1 MSNLLKTLRLNCR
14 LWLSGLCCCAAIAGC
29 AATGG
34 NAPDGVFAAST
45 PEELQTEQTSSLE
58 TGVATCAQGEP
69 FKPVAAFHREPS
81 LTGQDVQP
89 VQANYDV
96 SESSAFRRRSS
107 ANAEHSRVRG
117 KNSFESRTSDHIRP
131 VSQSQPA
138 DKTGVATTAG
148 FATTNTVVQTAG
160 TARGTARGTA
170 TTFRA
175 AEPRLPSAQPGGPP
189 AASVTVAASPLAQA
203 YPDEYIFDGGDRG
216 HPVHYYGGTMGGL
229 DTEDTV
235 AEFKDHTGENH
246 VRASNRVAVYAPR
259 FGAVRTVT
267 GVGIDV
273 AVNKAAGATDIS
285 GLGKLHDQRGLDVH
299 VRNSRVSGV
308 GTRRS
313 ASGVET
319 AQLAHLSKGSEVLA
333 QNRKVEQGLE
343 SKSSSSPG
351 TLERSQMYQLNLEIL
366 EPATSSIR
374 TGFGQTASLS
384 QATLTRAT
392 FRVQSTVG
400 VEEKRGR
407 KGCIHLTK
415 EASSLTAKSGDVIT
429 FRIHFRNIGDHN
441 VHDVRIIDNLTP
453 RLKYVSGSGQVDL
466 ADGSGGGLSVLPNAE
481 GSQTLEFTLDAPLK
495 GAATGTITF
504 QAKVL

>member
-1 MSNLLKTLRLNCR
+1 MSNLLKTFGLNCR
-14 LWLSGLCCCAAIAGC
+14 FWLPGLCCSAAIVGC

-34 NAPDGVFAAST
+34 NSPERAFAARAPGELQAERLASVETGIATYPDGEATGPAT
-45 PEELQTEQTSSLE
+45 ALQRE
-58 TGVATCAQGEP
+58 TWPAEGDV
-69 FKPVAAFHREPS
+69 PS
-81 LTGQDVQP
+81 

-96 SESSAFRRRSS
+96 IDSHTDERRS
-107 ANAEHSRVRG
+107 AAEAEDRRVRG
-117 KNSFESRTSDHIRP
+117 QSPSESRTRDRVLP
-131 VSQSQPA
+131 VSQSLA
-138 DKTGVATTAG
+138 TGMAGVATTAG
-148 FATTNTVVQTAG
+148 FATTRVRSNTAG
-160 TARGTARGTA
+160 VAGGAA

-175 AEPRLPSAQPGGPP
+175 AEPRMPSAQPNSPP
-189 AASVTVAASPLAQA
+189 AASMTVAASPLAQA

-216 HPVHYYGGTMGGL
+216 HPVHYHGGAMAGL

-235 AEFKDHTGENH
+235 AEFKDHTGANH
-246 VRASNRVAVYAPR
+246 VEASNRVAVYAPR

-267 GVGIDV
+267 GLSIDV

-285 GLGKLHDQRGLDVH
+285 GLGKLHDQRGLDVR
-299 VRNSRVSGV
+299 VRNSRASGL

-319 AQLAHLSKGSEVLA
+319 AQPAHLSRGSNTLA
-333 QNRKVEQGLE
+333 ENRRVSQGLE
-343 SKSSSSPG
+343 NKSSSGPG
-351 TLERSQMYQLNLEIL
+351 TLEMSQVFELNLEFL
-366 EPATSSIR
+366 ASATSNIR
-374 TGFGQTASLS
+374 TGFGQAAAIS

-407 KGCIHLTK
+407 KGRIHLTK
-415 EASSLTAKSGDVIT
+415 EASSLTAKSGDIIT
-429 FRIHFRNIGDHN
+429 FKIHFRNIGDHN

-453 RLKYVSGSGQVDL
+453 RLKYVAGSGEVDL

-481 GSQTLEFTLDAPLK
+481 GSQTLEFTLDTPLH
-495 GAATGTITF
+495 GGATGTITF

>member
-1 MSNLLKTLRLNCR
+1 MPNLLNTLRANCR
-14 LWLSGLCCCAAIAGC
+14 FWLPCLCCSAAFAGC
-29 AATGG
+29 ATTAGTT
-34 NAPDGVFAAST
+34 PDAAFAARMPGESLAEQST
-45 PEELQTEQTSSLE
+45 ALE
-58 TGVATCAQGEP
+58 TAVATYPQSAP
-69 FKPVAAFHREPS
+69 FAPADASVPDQAPAGRN
-81 LTGQDVQP
+81 VQP
-89 VQANYDV
+89 VQADYDMIAATATGGRATAGT
-96 SESSAFRRRSS
+96 EQ
-107 ANAEHSRVRG
+107 VRG
-117 KNSFESRTSDHIRP
+117 QNPFASLTAEGIRP
-131 VSQSQPA
+131 ASQSQPA
-138 DKTGVATTAG
+138 GTTGIATTAG
-148 FATTNTVVQTAG
+148 FATTEAVVN
-160 TARGTARGTA
+160 TA

-175 AEPRLPSAQPGGPP
+175 AEPRMPSAQPGGQP

-216 HPVHYYGGTMGGL
+216 HPVHYHGGTMGGL

-246 VRASNRVAVYAPR
+246 VRSSNRVAVYAPR

-267 GVGIDV
+267 GLGIDV

-285 GLGKLHDQRGLDVH
+285 GLGKLHDQRGLDVR
-299 VRNSRVSGV
+299 VRNTQASGL

-319 AQLAHLSKGSEVLA
+319 AQPAHLSHGSDVLA
-333 QNRKVEQGLE
+333 LNRKVEQGLE
-343 SKSSSSPG
+343 SKSSSG
-351 TLERSQMYQLNLEIL
+351 LGILERSQVFQLNLEIL
-366 EPATSSIR
+366 EPATSTIR
-374 TGFGQTASLS
+374 TGISKATSLS
-384 QATLTRAT
+384 QATQTRAT

-407 KGCIHLTK
+407 KGQIHLTK
-415 EASSLTAKSGDVIT
+415 EASSLTAKSGDTIT

-441 VHDVRIIDNLTP
+441 VHDVRIMDNLTP
-453 RLKYVSGSGQVDL
+453 RLKYVAGSGQVDL
-466 ADGSGGGLSVLPNAE
+466 SDGSGGGLSVLPNAE

>member
-1 MSNLLKTLRLNCR
+1 MPNLLNILRSNCR
-14 LWLSGLCCCAAIAGC
+14 LWLSGLCCSSVIVGC
-29 AATGG
+29 AATGS
-34 NAPDGVFAAST
+34 NAPDAVLAARAT
-45 PEELQTEQTSSLE
+45 GKPLTEQASALE
-58 TGVATCAQGEP
+58 IGVATYTQSETTTPATDSLSAQSVAGEN
-69 FKPVAAFHREPS
+69 VE
-81 LTGQDVQP
+81 P
-89 VQANYDV
+89 VQVDYDATDTTATV
-96 SESSAFRRRSS
+96 GHSSADREGR
-107 ANAEHSRVRG
+107 RVRG
-117 KNSFESRTSDHIRP
+117 QNPFESPTLNPTQP

-138 DKTGVATTAG
+138 GGTGIAATTG
-148 FATTNTVVQTAG
+148 FVTTESVVNTAG
-160 TARGTARGTA
+160 TAGRSA
-170 TTFRA
+170 TTFRP
-175 AEPRLPSAQPGGPP
+175 AEPRMPSAQPGGSP
-189 AASVTVAASPLAQA
+189 AASVIVAASSLAQA

-216 HPVHYYGGTMGGL
+216 HPVHYHGGVMGGL

-259 FGAVRTVT
+259 FGAVRTVM

-273 AVNKAAGATDIS
+273 AINKAAGATEVS
-285 GLGKLHDQRGLDVH
+285 GLGKLHEQRGLDVR
-299 VRNSRVSGV
+299 VRNSRASGL

-319 AQLAHLSKGSEVLA
+319 ALPAHLSQGSEVLA
-333 QNRKVEQGLE
+333 LNRNVEQGLE
-343 SKSSSSPG
+343 NKSSSGPG
-351 TLERSQMYQLNLEIL
+351 TLERSQVYQLNLEIL
-366 EPATSSIR
+366 EPATSRIR
-374 TGFGQTASLS
+374 TGFGQTAALS

-407 KGCIHLTK
+407 KGRIHLTK

-441 VHDVRIIDNLTP
+441 VHDVRISDNLTP

-466 ADGSGGGLSVLPNAE
+466 ADGSGGALSVLPNAE
-481 GSQTLEFTLDAPLK
+481 GSETLEFTLDTPLK

>member
-1 MSNLLKTLRLNCR
+1 MSNLLKTFRSNCR
-14 LWLSGLCCCAAIAGC
+14 LWLSGLCCSAAFAGC
-29 AATGG
+29 AATGS
-34 NAPDGVFAAST
+34 NTPDAAFAARAT
-45 PEELQTEQTSSLE
+45 GEPQTEQTSPLE
-58 TGVATCAQGEP
+58 TGVATYGQSEP
-69 FKPVAAFHREPS
+69 FAPTTAPGREPS
-81 LTGQDVQP
+81 AAGQNVSP
-89 VQANYDV
+89 VRADYD
-96 SESSAFRRRSS
+96 SGESSASGERSFDS
-107 ANAEHSRVRG
+107 ERSRVRG
-117 KNSFESRTSDHIRP
+117 QNPFDSSTPDQIRP

-138 DKTGVATTAG
+138 DTTGIATAAG
-148 FATTNTVVQTAG
+148 FATTNTVVKTAG
-160 TARGTARGTA
+160 TAGRTA

-175 AEPRLPSAQPGGPP
+175 AEPRLPSAQPGASP
-189 AASVTVAASPLAQA
+189 AASVTIAASPLAQA

-216 HPVHYYGGTMGGL
+216 NPVHYYGGTMGGL

-273 AVNKAAGATDIS
+273 AINKAAGATDIS

-319 AQLAHLSKGSEVLA
+319 AQPAHLSRGSEVLA

-343 SKSSSSPG
+343 SKSSSGPG
-351 TLERSQMYQLNLEIL
+351 TLERSQVHQLNLEIL

-374 TGFGQTASLS
+374 TGLGRTASLS

-407 KGCIHLTK
+407 KGRIHLTK
-415 EASSLTAKSGDVIT
+415 EASSLTARSGDVIT

-481 GSQTLEFTLDAPLK
+481 GSQTLEFTLDTPLH
-495 GAATGTITF
+495 GGATGTITF